1 MFDRPSSLLLDFCA
15 RVTSRMRSWAENSR
29 NRAAHGGVVSRRGHV
44 SRAASAAR
52 RRPTLKRRKRSRR
65 RRGHALRSLEVSPG
79 LQQKGLAFSIS
90 LRKDPPR
97 KSKERSKTSVWWVS
111 LPSSCRRC
119 FLFVSHNA
127 KRAFRREPRPPP
139 LSASLRLSL
148 CLSLFRP
155 RSFCSTHLHA
165 VALAPRARSLTDRK
179 DLAESTRSR
188 KELLLL
194 FPSSPPFRWPEANR
208 VAAAAARSAPRCFF
222 LRLFYAAVLKT
233 SLSPYLWG
241 D

>member
-1 MFDRPSSLLLDFCA
+1 
-15 RVTSRMRSWAENSR
+15 MRSWAENSR

-139 LSASLRLSL
+139 LSASLSVSPSSDPALSAQL
-148 CLSLFRP
+148 I
-155 RSFCSTHLHA
+155 
-165 VALAPRARSLTDRK
+165 
-179 DLAESTRSR
+179 STRS
-188 KELLLL
+188 L
-194 FPSSPPFRWPEANR
+194 SPPEH
-208 VAAAAARSAPRCFF
+208 ARSQIE
-222 LRLFYAAVLKT
+222 KI
-233 SLSPYLWG
+233 
-241 D
+241 

>member
-1 MFDRPSSLLLDFCA
+1 M
-15 RVTSRMRSWAENSR
+15 
-29 NRAAHGGVVSRRGHV
+29 SRRGRV

-111 LPSSCRRC
+111 LPPPLVVAVFFSFPTTRSEH
-119 FLFVSHNA
+119 FGESLDLPLS
-127 KRAFRREPRPPP
+127 PP
-139 LSASLRLSL
+139 LSLSL
-148 CLSLFRP
+148 PLPTPLFLLNSSP
-155 RSFCSTHLHA
+155 RGRSR
-165 VALAPRARSLTDRK
+165 PRARSLTDRK

-233 SLSPYLWG
+233 SLSPYLWS